1 MTAVCGLMKG
11 MIPISLKKPSPSLQD
26 YLKALL
32 EFSDSSECIHSIDI
46 ARTLGYSRAS
56 VSRAMNV
63 LKDRGYITKERYGPV
78 MLTADGRAAAV
89 LVRKRHDLIMDFLV
103 NVLGV
108 EKSMAEAD
116 ACRME
121 HAVSKETEDKLEQFL
136 RKRAETEDCK
146 TEKRLNQERR

>member
-1 MTAVCGLMKG
+1 MTKG
-11 MIPISLKKPSPSLQD
+11 GIPISVKKPTPSIQD

-32 EFSDSSECIHSIDI
+32 GFSESDERIHSTDI
-46 ARTLGYSRAS
+46 AQTLGYSRAS

-78 MLTADGRAAAV
+78 MLTADGRAAAA

-103 NVLGV
+103 YVLGV
-108 EKSMAEAD
+108 ENSTAEAD

-121 HAVSKETEDKLEQFL
+121 HAVSNETADKLEQFL
-136 RKRAETEDCK
+136 KKRAAKDGI
-146 TEKRLNQERR
+146 TEKYQNRERR